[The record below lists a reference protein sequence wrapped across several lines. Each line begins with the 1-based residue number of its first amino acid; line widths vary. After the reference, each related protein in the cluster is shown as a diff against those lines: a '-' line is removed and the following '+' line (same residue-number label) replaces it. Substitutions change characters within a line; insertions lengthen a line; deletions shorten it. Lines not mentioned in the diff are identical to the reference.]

1 MFTQKHN
8 TYIQT
13 LKTKIM
19 GLFSFIK
26 KLIGAADKVEAQVD
40 TLVAEVKEQA
50 PEVAAKIETTV
61 KKAKAVKKQV
71 VAKTIEVEK
80 KVTKKAPA
88 KKTK

>member
-1 MFTQKHN
+1 
-8 TYIQT
+8 
-13 LKTKIM
+13 M

-26 KLIGAADKVEAQVD
+26 KLIGVADKVEAQVD

-50 PEVAAKIETTV
+50 PEVAAKIEPAV
-61 KKAKAVKKQV
+61 KKAKAVKKEV
-71 VAKTIEVEK
+71 VAKTIVVEK